1 MDWELEMNTSKKL
14 SYYKILF
21 IVLALFFLQTALPLA
36 QPIRVVAA
44 FPDLAD
50 ITRQIGK
57 ELVTVDALGTGVE
70 DPHSVPVRPS
80 FVPRLNRA
88 DALVL
93 IGLDNEHSWLPPLL
107 EVASNAK
114 ILPGRQG
121 YIDGSV
127 GIPVL
132 DVPARLDR
140 SEGDVHPRGN
150 PHYMMDPVYAKVA
163 AENIAAG
170 LSRNFPQHRDAFA
183 KNLKAYQAELD
194 SWIARWN
201 KSAAVLR
208 SVKYV
213 EYHPEW
219 VYFANRFEMERVGS
233 IELKPGIEPTPG
245 HLVELVQSI
254 RQQKPPLLL
263 YGAQD
268 PRLPRRIAAETGIK
282 PLRLYSNAGGRPE
295 TDTYVKWIDFT
306 VRALVQAL
314 SQVN

>member
-1 MDWELEMNTSKKL
+1 MVVV
-14 SYYKILF
+14 
-21 IVLALFFLQTALPLA
+21 VLALFCCQTDLALA
-36 QPIRVVAA
+36 QAIRVVAT

-57 ELVTVDALGTGVE
+57 ELVTVDTLGTGVE
-70 DPHSVPVRPS
+70 DPHSVPVKPS

-93 IGLDNEHSWLPPLL
+93 FGLDNEHSWLPPLL
-107 EVASNAK
+107 DVASNPR

-121 YIDGSV
+121 YIDCSI

-132 DVPARLDR
+132 EVPTRLDR

-150 PHYMMDPVYAKVA
+150 PHYMMDPVYAKIA
-163 AENIAAG
+163 AENIATG
-170 LSRNFPQHRDAFA
+170 LSRNFPQHRDAIA
-183 KNLKAYQAELD
+183 RNLKAYQTELD
-194 SWIARWN
+194 SWIERWN
-201 KSAAVLR
+201 KSAAGLR
-208 SVKYV
+208 GVKYV

-219 VYFANRFEMERVGS
+219 VYFANRFGMERVGS
-233 IELKPGIEPTPG
+233 VELKPGIEPTPT
-245 HLVELVQSI
+245 HLVELVQLI

-268 PRLPRRIAAETGIK
+268 PRLARRIAAETGIK
-282 PLRLYSNAGGRPE
+282 VLRLYSNAGGRPE
-295 TDTYVKWIDFT
+295 TDTYIKWIDST
-306 VRALVQAL
+306 VRAMVQAL